1 MNKGSVWPAK
11 PQAKDGQGSVPLAP
25 APCHPA
31 TKPSSRRG
39 DPFTERCRS
48 SPKTSS
54 SPLPSPW
61 SEYPFPDGPQPE
73 AAAAHMSGEERSG
86 ALFTRENVSNRK
98 LGSTC
103 RGSRSS
109 GCARAVPALCRHE
122 VGTVVVPLVRVAPPR
137 LREVDHAEICQV
149 TFGGAGLWTR
159 CHALSPLLLS
169 RRLCWKRA
177 SRGAGRS
184 DSRPRVPAPWMPP
197 ADAKMR
203 AQRCPGLARCWAAS
217 GRAGGWAPRP
227 TESWEE
233 ARPARDK
240 GGDLWTAISAD
251 ERNPTS

>member
-11 PQAKDGQGSVPLAP
+11 PPAKDGQGSVPLAP

-54 SPLPSPW
+54 SPLPSPR

-169 RRLCWKRA
+169 CCLCWKRA
-177 SRGAGRS
+177 SQPAGAFQLTAQSPCTLDASSRRQDAGPALPGAGEVLGS
-184 DSRPRVPAPWMPP
+184 LRPRRWLGSATHGKLGGGPS
-197 ADAKMR
+197 
-203 AQRCPGLARCWAAS
+203 CP
-217 GRAGGWAPRP
+217 
-227 TESWEE
+227 
-233 ARPARDK
+233 
-240 GGDLWTAISAD
+240 
-251 ERNPTS
+251 